1 MRDRKRKLQVMWS
14 DDKQSPN
21 LKKSKKAGSTRK
33 MLPRKAKERVE
44 HGGTVLKKQQLKSVI
59 SLDQLP
65 MVVLEK
71 LITLLDV
78 VSTSTYSREWCEYL
92 ILAFQVSLSRLSSTS
107 HFFQQLI
114 AGRFLLNINFPFDQV
129 RRLFA

>member
-1 MRDRKRKLQVMWS
+1 MQDRKRKLQVMWS

-21 LKKSKKAGSTRK
+21 LKKSKTARTTRTT
-33 MLPRKAKERVE
+33 LQAKEGVE
-44 HGGTVLKKQQLKSVI
+44 HAGTKFKKQQSKSVI

-78 VSTSTYSREWCEYL
+78 VSTSTFSREWCE
-92 ILAFQVSLSRLSSTS
+92 
-107 HFFQQLI
+107 
-114 AGRFLLNINFPFDQV
+114 
-129 RRLFA
+129 

>member
-1 MRDRKRKLQVMWS
+1 MQDRKRKLQVMWS

-33 MLPRKAKERVE
+33 MLQAKEGVE
-44 HGGTVLKKQQLKSVI
+44 HNSTVFRKQKSKSAI

-71 LITLLDV
+71 LVTFLDV
-78 VSTSTYSREWCEYL
+78 VSTSTLSTEWFE
-92 ILAFQVSLSRLSSTS
+92 
-107 HFFQQLI
+107 
-114 AGRFLLNINFPFDQV
+114 
-129 RRLFA
+129 

>member
-1 MRDRKRKLQVMWS
+1 MQGRKRKLQVMWS

-33 MLPRKAKERVE
+33 TLQAKEGVE
-44 HGGTVLKKQQLKSVI
+44 LAGTEFKKQQSKSVI

-71 LITLLDV
+71 LVVLLDV
-78 VSTSTYSREWCEYL
+78 VSTSTL
-92 ILAFQVSLSRLSSTS
+92 V
-107 HFFQQLI
+107 
-114 AGRFLLNINFPFDQV
+114 
-129 RRLFA
+129 

>member
-1 MRDRKRKLQVMWS
+1 MQDRKRKLQVMWS

-33 MLPRKAKERVE
+33 MLPRKAKEGVE
-44 HGGTVLKKQQLKSVI
+44 HAGTVFKKQQLKSVI

-71 LITLLDV
+71 LITFLDV
-78 VSTSTYSREWCEYL
+78 VTG
-92 ILAFQVSLSRLSSTS
+92 VSKSSKNGVFYKA
-107 HFFQQLI
+107 HI
-114 AGRFLLNINFPFDQV
+114 
-129 RRLFA
+129 

>member
-1 MRDRKRKLQVMWS
+1 MQDRKRKLQVIWS

-33 MLPRKAKERVE
+33 MLQAKEGVE
-44 HGGTVLKKQQLKSVI
+44 HDGTVFKEKQSKSVI

-71 LITLLDV
+71 LITFLDV
-78 VSTSTYSREWCEYL
+78 VSTST
-92 ILAFQVSLSRLSSTS
+92 
-107 HFFQQLI
+107 
-114 AGRFLLNINFPFDQV
+114 
-129 RRLFA
+129 

>member
-1 MRDRKRKLQVMWS
+1 MQERKRKLQVMWS

-33 MLPRKAKERVE
+33 TLQAKEGVE
-44 HGGTVLKKQQLKSVI
+44 LAGTEFKKQQSKSVI

-65 MVVLEK
+65 IVVIEK

-78 VSTSTYSREWCEYL
+78 VNMST
-92 ILAFQVSLSRLSSTS
+92 
-107 HFFQQLI
+107 
-114 AGRFLLNINFPFDQV
+114 
-129 RRLFA
+129 

>member
-1 MRDRKRKLQVMWS
+1 MQERKRKLQVMRS

-21 LKKSKKAGSTRK
+21 LKKSKKAGFTRIT
-33 MLPRKAKERVE
+33 LQAKEGVE
-44 HGGTVLKKQQLKSVI
+44 LAGTEFKKQQSKSVI

-78 VSTSTYSREWCEYL
+78 VNMST
-92 ILAFQVSLSRLSSTS
+92 
-107 HFFQQLI
+107 
-114 AGRFLLNINFPFDQV
+114 
-129 RRLFA
+129 

>member
-1 MRDRKRKLQVMWS
+1 MQERKRKLQVMWS

-21 LKKSKKAGSTRK
+21 LKKSKKAGFTRK
-33 MLPRKAKERVE
+33 TLQAKGEVE
-44 HGGTVLKKQQLKSVI
+44 HAGTEFKKQQSKSVI

-78 VSTSTYSREWCEYL
+78 VSTPT
-92 ILAFQVSLSRLSSTS
+92 
-107 HFFQQLI
+107 
-114 AGRFLLNINFPFDQV
+114 
-129 RRLFA
+129 